1 MLSFAA
7 NFWPEFWMVT
17 GIGAALTVL
26 LTVAIGSA
34 WSPRR
39 RTAADATLLEL
50 AAAYNISNREHDREH
65 AIAA

>member
-7 NFWPEFWMVT
+7 NFWPEFWMVI

-26 LTVAIGSA
+26 LTVAIGNA

-39 RTAADATLLEL
+39 RGTADATLLEL
-50 AAAYNISNREHDREH
+50 AAAYNITNREHEH
-65 AIAA
+65 AVAA